1 MKNMK
6 QWFTGLQDWIDC
18 GINRICYSMSPL
30 ARLLSVLVV
39 GLVCGMVFLYM
50 MVVSIY
56 NIGKRDAEKE
66 FLRLQYIESLELQ
79 PKAKNDSMDSI
90 KNYELKIKSK
100 DEYEQSNK

>member
-1 MKNMK
+1 MKKIK
-6 QWFTGLQDWIDC
+6 QWITGLQDRIDD

-39 GLVCGMVFLYM
+39 GLVCGIAFLYM
-50 MVVSIY
+50 MIASIY

-66 FLRLQYIESLELQ
+66 FLRLQHIESLELQ

-100 DEYEQSNK
+100 DEYEQSNR